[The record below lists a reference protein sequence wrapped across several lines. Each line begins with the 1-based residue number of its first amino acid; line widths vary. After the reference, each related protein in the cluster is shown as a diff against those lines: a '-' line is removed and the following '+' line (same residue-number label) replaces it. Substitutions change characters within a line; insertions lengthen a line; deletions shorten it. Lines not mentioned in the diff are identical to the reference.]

1 MLNGERHRSRLL
13 AALACAAVLLL
24 TACGGSG
31 GGGGGDGGPV
41 ELRYSW
47 WGNADRAALMQ
58 QAIAIFEADH
68 PDIKITPNFSDFAE
82 YWQKLNTESAGGGTP
97 DVLQMDFSY
106 LREYGDRGL
115 LLDLDKSENPVPVN
129 DLLPGLQ
136 QAGVVDGQRFAVAL
150 SGNTWGL
157 IYDPAAF
164 QTAGVSVPERWTWEE
179 YGAAITKVAQ
189 TSGMAGAWDY
199 TSIMGVFEIWLRQ
212 QGKALFT
219 EDGRIEATP
228 ADLERFWQQ
237 GVDLR
242 AAGAFPPQDKV
253 AQALPVT
260 VMGADL
266 AASAVNLDS
275 MVTRYAGES
284 DREFALG
291 ALPSSNPADLG
302 IRLRP
307 GILLS
312 AFSGTDHPRQA
323 AQLIDF
329 MVNDP
334 RVGEI
339 FGGNRGL
346 PASNAQRAAATP
358 KLSATDAAVAEY
370 EKTIAQ
376 QLTVPSALPP
386 AGVGTADSAFL
397 RINEELAYGR
407 ISVQDAAAQ
416 WFSET
421 EAALR

>member
-13 AALACAAVLLL
+13 AALAAALLMVL

-31 GGGGGDGGPV
+31 GDDGGPI

-47 WGNADRAALMQ
+47 WGNADRAELMQ
-58 QAIAIFEADH
+58 QAIAIFETEH
-68 PDIKITPNFSDFAE
+68 PDIKIVPNFSDFAE

-115 LLDLDKSENPVPVN
+115 LLNLDEAENPVPVN

-136 QAGVVDGQRFAVAL
+136 QAGVVGGERFAVAL
-150 SGNTWGL
+150 SGNTWGM

-164 QTAGVSVPERWTWEE
+164 QAAGVAIPERWTWEE
-179 YGAAITKVAQ
+179 YGAAVTQVARA
-189 TSGMAGAWDY
+189 SGMAGAWDY

-212 QGKALFT
+212 QGKVLFT

-228 ADLERFWQQ
+228 EDLQRFWQQ

-266 AASAVNLDS
+266 AASTVNLDS
-275 MVTRYAGES
+275 MLTRYAGETE
-284 DREFALG
+284 RKLAVG
-291 ALPSSNPADLG
+291 ALPSSNPDDLG

-323 AQLIDF
+323 AELVAF

-339 FGGNRGL
+339 FGGNCGL
-346 PASNAQRAAATP
+346 PASNAQREAATP

-370 EKTIAQ
+370 EKTIGQ
-376 QLTVPSALPP
+376 YLTVPPTIPP

-407 ISVQDAAAQ
+407 ISVQDAVAQ
-416 WFSET
+416 WFTET

>member
-1 MLNGERHRSRLL
+1 
-13 AALACAAVLLL
+13 
-24 TACGGSG
+24 
-31 GGGGGDGGPV
+31 
-41 ELRYSW
+41 
-47 WGNADRAALMQ
+47 
-58 QAIAIFEADH
+58 
-68 PDIKITPNFSDFAE
+68 
-82 YWQKLNTESAGGGTP
+82 
-97 DVLQMDFSY
+97 
-106 LREYGDRGL
+106 
-115 LLDLDKSENPVPVN
+115 VN

-136 QAGVVDGQRFAVAL
+136 QAGVVDSKRFAVTL
-150 SGNTWGL
+150 SGNTWGM

-164 QTAGVSVPERWTWEE
+164 QAAGVAIPERWTWEE
-179 YGAAITKVAQ
+179 YGAAITQVSRA
-189 TSGMAGAWDY
+189 AGGLAGGADY

-212 QGKALFT
+212 QGKVLFT

-266 AASAVNLDS
+266 AASVVNLDS
-275 MVTRYAGES
+275 MLTRYAGES
-284 DREFALG
+284 DRQMALG
-291 ALPSSNPADLG
+291 ALPSSNPDQLG

-312 AFSGTDHPRQA
+312 AFSGTDHPQQA
-323 AQLIDF
+323 AELIDF

-346 PASNAQRAAATP
+346 PASNAQREAATP
-358 KLSATDAAVAEY
+358 KLSPTDAAVAEY
-370 EKTIAQ
+370 EKSIAQ
-376 QLTVPSALPP
+376 YLTEVPTIPP

-397 RINEELAYGR
+397 RLNEELAYGR

>member
-13 AALACAAVLLL
+13 AALAAALLMVL

-31 GGGGGDGGPV
+31 GDDGGPI

-47 WGNADRAALMQ
+47 WGNADRAELMQ
-58 QAIAIFEADH
+58 QAIAIFETEH
-68 PDIKITPNFSDFAE
+68 PDIKIVPNFSDFAE

-115 LLDLDKSENPVPVN
+115 LLNLDEAENPVPVN

-136 QAGVVDGQRFAVAL
+136 QAGVVGGERFAVAL
-150 SGNTWGL
+150 SGNTWGM

-164 QTAGVSVPERWTWEE
+164 QAAGVAIPERWTWEE
-179 YGAAITKVAQ
+179 YGAAVTQVARA
-189 TSGMAGAWDY
+189 SGMAGAWDY

-212 QGKALFT
+212 QGKVLFT

-228 ADLERFWQQ
+228 EDLQRFWQQ

-266 AASAVNLDS
+266 AASTVNLDS
-275 MVTRYAGES
+275 MLTRYAGETERKLS
-284 DREFALG
+284 LG
-291 ALPSSNPADLG
+291 ALPSSNPDDLG
-302 IRLRP
+302 TRLRP

-323 AQLIDF
+323 AELIDF

-346 PASNAQRAAATP
+346 PASTAQREAATP

-370 EKTIAQ
+370 EETIGQ
-376 QLTVPSALPP
+376 YLTVPPTIPP

-407 ISVQDAAAQ
+407 ISVQDAVAQ
-416 WFSET
+416 WFNET